1 MNSVILCRAS
11 SRILALFEF
20 LLNSL
25 VTTLNLISLPLE
37 LILGDL
43 LLLELFDKNSLFF
56 FDLTSDSVLFHE
68 SLLEVLN
75 ADGNA
80 ITFVLPEE
88 WLGCDVTN
96 SSLDIVSRLLRIL

>member
-1 MNSVILCRAS
+1 MNGVILCRPFA
-11 SRILALFEF
+11 RILALFEF
-20 LLNSL
+20 LLNGL
-25 VTTLNLISLPLE
+25 MTALNLISLPLE

-43 LLLELFDKNSLFF
+43 LLLELLDKNSLFF

-80 ITFVLPEE
+80 IAFVLPEE
-88 WLGCDVTN
+88 WLSCDVTN